1 MDKCFEKSVEGALN
15 LTRRQIGQ
23 IRDEKRLQART
34 IFLSGGLS
42 RSDYFYERVRN
53 FARGFQSRINVLRGP
68 TGLEQRDGAEVFSSW
83 TAVAR
88 GGLLIGLGLDCEVPS
103 PSLPSPF
110 HLGFV
115 LSERFALYEHPSEA
129 RYTDTFDNLERA
141 RNHVKWVVSKGD
153 LVPPGRSIH
162 RELKLVQKMS
172 QPAQKPGSVGAVL
185 CPAGAGLSAGRFDFL
200 MRGYYYQ
207 PFVTEVELVR
217 RSGDGGGV
225 DVDDVERL
233 TELVR
238 KMLFTDQKLWNNARN
253 NRFTEEDRRG
263 YMHRAD
269 DALAEVGMEV
279 RAWGDGG
286 VRGGWGRVEREKA
299 GEIKK
304 LVEEIRR
311 KRQPR

>member
-1 MDKCFEKSVEGALN
+1 MESWEGYNYYTTNSSKWILLMNLSTSEWGVSPLPPFLVALN
-15 LTRRQIGQ
+15 GSLADQPPDVEYNSSTLVIEHAGQ
-23 IRDEKRLQART
+23 AETGDRATEKIIFGITSAIAISFWLVWLWMNRKTLLDPLGSAAVRPHSSAGLLQPSNAN
-34 IFLSGGLS
+34 L
-42 RSDYFYERVRN
+42 
-53 FARGFQSRINVLRGP
+53 GP
-68 TGLEQRDGAEVFSSW
+68 AGLESGSL
-83 TAVAR
+83 
-88 GGLLIGLGLDCEVPS
+88 GGSTVMIEL
-103 PSLPSPF
+103 
-110 HLGFV
+110 
-115 LSERFALYEHPSEA
+115 
-129 RYTDTFDNLERA
+129 
-141 RNHVKWVVSKGD
+141 GD
-153 LVPPGRSIH
+153 LGRT
-162 RELKLVQKMS
+162 
-172 QPAQKPGSVGAVL
+172 GGVGRWADML
-185 CPAGAGLSAGRFDFL
+185 PAGAGLSAGRFDFL

-217 RSGDGGGV
+217 RSGEGGGV
-225 DVDDVERL
+225 DVDDIERL

-253 NRFTEEDRRG
+253 NGFTEEDRRG

-311 KRQPR
+311 KRQPS